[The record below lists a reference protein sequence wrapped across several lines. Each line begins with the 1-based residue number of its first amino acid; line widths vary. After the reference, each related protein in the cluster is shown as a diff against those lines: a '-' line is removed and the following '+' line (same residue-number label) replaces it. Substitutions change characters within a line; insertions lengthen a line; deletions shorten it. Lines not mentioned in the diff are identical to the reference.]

1 MFFVVVDAHS
11 KWPEVEIMKTTT
23 AEKTIKV
30 LRNLFARHG
39 LPEQLVSDNGPQFT
53 SSEFKQFMHKNRV
66 KHILSAPYHPA
77 SNGLAERF
85 VQTLKHSL
93 KASRQNDE
101 RSIQHRLAE
110 FLFEYRATPHATT
123 GVSPAELHMG
133 HKLRTRFDL
142 MLPDTKEQVMHKQ
155 AKQKQHRDVHSKAR
169 SFSVGTTVMTRHYGG
184 ENKWITGIVIQQ
196 LGPVTYS
203 IETADGR
210 IVKGHID
217 QLRSYVKQDTMANE
231 NPQVMDNQHYPD
243 ESSEQQNSDPT
254 PTRRYPQRER
264 HPPSRFMFDN

>member
-1 MFFVVVDAHS
+1 
-11 KWPEVEIMKTTT
+11 MKTTT
-23 AEKTIKV
+23 SEKTIQV
-30 LRNLFARHG
+30 LRNMFARHG

-93 KASRQNDE
+93 KASRHNDE
-101 RSIQHRLAE
+101 RSIRHRLAE

-123 GVSPAELHMG
+123 GVSPAELHTG

-142 MLPDTKEQVMHKQ
+142 MLPDTKEQVMYKQ

-169 SFSVGTTVMTRHYGG
+169 SFPVGSTVMTRHFGG

-210 IVKGHID
+210 IVKRHID
-217 QLRSYVKQDTMANE
+217 QLRSYVKQDTMPDE
-231 NPQVMDNQHYPD
+231 NPPVLDNRHYPAD
-243 ESSEQQNSDPT
+243 ESSIQPNQENSDPT
-254 PTRRYPQRER
+254 PARRYPQRER
-264 HPPSRFMFDN
+264 HPPSRFMFDDNDS